1 LLPLIS
7 AGLSVMQVLPTPD
20 RVTIV
25 TVPTLSQ
32 GACPLCGGLSGQV
45 HSRYTRTLADLP
57 WQGRVVA
64 VQVRARRFR
73 CTTTSCPRQIFTE
86 RLPELGPPRARRTAR
101 LGDMQRHIG
110 FALGGGPGSRLAGR
124 LAMPVSGDTLLRM
137 IRSSAVVFS
146 PPRVIGVD
154 DWAWLRGRRYG
165 TIICDLEQ
173 HRVIDLLPDRSA
185 DTQGRRTLA
194 DFPNLSCDA
203 AHHCG
208 TNGVRS
214 AMNYRVR

>member
-1 LLPLIS
+1 
-7 AGLSVMQVLPTPD
+7 
-20 RVTIV
+20 
-25 TVPTLSQ
+25 
-32 GACPLCGGLSGQV
+32 
-45 HSRYTRTLADLP
+45 
-57 WQGRVVA
+57 
-64 VQVRARRFR
+64 
-73 CTTTSCPRQIFTE
+73 
-86 RLPELGPPRARRTAR
+86 LGPPRARRTAR